1 MDKIWVAIADIK
13 TKSKETIIEFEQFD
27 NNVYA
32 SEKYN
37 ATS

>member
-1 MDKIWVAIADIK
+1 MDKICVVIADIK
-13 TKSKETIIEFEQFD
+13 TQSKDTIIEFEQFD

-37 ATS
+37 AT